1 MKSRAPH
8 PVRMLLCLCAVLSA
22 WAQNP
27 PAIKSPAK
35 ASSAVVTAQ
44 AQFNRGDLA
53 AAESSV
59 WSVLSSNPNDEQAL
73 TLLGMIRGRQQR
85 YPEAE
90 VLFGRVVQLNPKSV
104 VAHTQLA
111 SALAAQNKQD
121 EAISQYQEAMNLTPD
136 NAELRLDLAALYV
149 RKREFAQGLST
160 LKTIPPDRFP
170 VAGVPLKATI
180 LLAVGKKSDAL
191 QLLPQVKNSATAAI
205 DLAEVFLRN
214 DLPDEA
220 LQTLNRLALK
230 RPPAR
235 FYYVKGR
242 VLQAKGQIPAALASL
257 RQASALDQKSADTL
271 VAMAEIYAAQ
281 NKHGDS
287 FATLQRARTLNP
299 ESIPVLRRFIVEAM
313 QAGQHRPALAAANE
327 LVEKSPENL
336 DDLYLTAAVML
347 QEKQGTA
354 AIPLLEKY
362 VAQRSDDAKG
372 WLGLG
377 MAYVEK
383 RRPDDARKALERSAR
398 LDPTLTETQYQLGVL
413 AGQEGKT
420 QEGIQHFEQVVHMQP
435 RHAMALAGLGALY
448 IQTRELEKALNAL
461 RRAEAI
467 DPNNAETQ
475 YDLGLVLSSLGKPE
489 QARVHMD
496 RFKTLKQKQPRGASN
511 RPVEESP
518 SPPTVR

>member
-1 MKSRAPH
+1 VKSRPSH
-8 PVRMLLCLCAVLSA
+8 SVRMLLCLFAVST
-22 WAQNP
+22 WGQNP
-27 PAIKSPAK
+27 PALKPPAK
-35 ASSAVVTAQ
+35 ANSATVTAQ
-44 AQFNRGDLA
+44 AQFKRGDLA

-59 WSVLSSNPNDEQAL
+59 WFVLSSNPNDEQAL

-90 VLFGRVVQLNPKSV
+90 VLFGRVLQLNPKSV

-111 SALAAQNKQD
+111 SALAAQNKED
-121 EAISQYQEAMNLTPD
+121 EAISQYQDAINLAPD
-136 NAELRLDLAALYV
+136 NPDLRLDLAALYV
-149 RKREFAQGLST
+149 RKGEFAQGFST
-160 LKTIPPDRFP
+160 LKTISPDRFP

-191 QLLPQVKNSATAAI
+191 QLLPQVKNSPTAAI

-214 DLPDEA
+214 DLQDEA
-220 LQTLNRLALK
+220 LQTLTGLALK

-257 RQASALDQKSADTL
+257 RQASTLDPKSADTL
-271 VAMAEIYAAQ
+271 VAIAEIYAAQ

-299 ESIPVLRRFIVEAM
+299 ESVPVLRRLVVEAM
-313 QAGQHRPALAAANE
+313 QAGQHGAALAAANE
-327 LVEKSPENL
+327 LVQKSPENL
-336 DDLYLTAAVML
+336 DDLYLAAAVML
-347 QEKQGTA
+347 QEKELTA

-383 RRPDDARKALERSAR
+383 RRPEDARKALERSAR
-398 LDPTLTETQYQLGVL
+398 LNPALTETQYQLGVL

-461 RRAEAI
+461 QRAEAI
-467 DPNNAETQ
+467 DPNNAQMQ

-489 QARVHMD
+489 EARVHMQ
-496 RFKTLKQKQPRGASN
+496 RFQKLKQKQPRGESN

-518 SPPTVR
+518 APPSVR